1 VREIMAFSLNR
12 VTLIGNLG
20 ADPEL
25 RSTSQGTQVCSIK
38 IATTERYKDKSG
50 EWKDSTEWHNIVL
63 WERLADTASKY
74 LKKGSKVYV
83 EGKLKHRSY
92 EKDGITRYIT
102 EIQAQSLIMMSKES
116 ESGASQKPVDSSEDG
131 FVQEDAPV
139 SEENDDDVP
148 F

>member
-1 VREIMAFSLNR
+1 MAYSLNR

-25 RSTSQGTQVCSIK
+25 RSTPQGTQVCTLK
-38 IATTERYKDKSG
+38 IATTERYKDKNG
-50 EWKDSTEWHNIVL
+50 ELKDSTEWHSVVL
-63 WERLADTASKY
+63 WDKLAEIASKY
-74 LKKGSKVYV
+74 LKKGSKVYL

-102 EIQAQSLIMMSKES
+102 EIQALSMIMLSKET
-116 ESGASQKPVDSSEDG
+116 ENTGSQKSTAAEPDSFDEQG
-131 FVQEDAPV
+131 FADSAAPG
-139 SEENDDDVP
+139 DDDIP

>member
-1 VREIMAFSLNR
+1 MAFSLNR

-25 RSTSQGTQVCSIK
+25 RSTPQGTPVCTVN

-50 EWKDSTEWHNIVL
+50 EWKDSTEWHKVVF
-63 WERLADTASKY
+63 WDRLADNVSKY

-83 EGKLKHRSY
+83 EGKLKYRQY
-92 EKDGITRYIT
+92 EKDGITRYMT
-102 EIQAQSLIMMSKES
+102 EIYAQSMVMMTKEGD
-116 ESGASQKPVDSSEDG
+116 GASSQRSTAAEPDSFDESAFADTSSTGDEDI
-131 FVQEDAPV
+131 
-139 SEENDDDVP
+139 P